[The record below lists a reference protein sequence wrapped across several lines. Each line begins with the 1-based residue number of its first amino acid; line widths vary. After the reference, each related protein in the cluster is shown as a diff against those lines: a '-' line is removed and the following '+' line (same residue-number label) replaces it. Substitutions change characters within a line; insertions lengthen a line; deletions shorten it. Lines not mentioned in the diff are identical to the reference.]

1 MSQRR
6 YGAMV
11 AYANILLKNLISFM
25 YIPILLKFVGGN
37 QYGLYQMTSSAVG
50 MLSLLSLGMSASYV
64 RFFWQ
69 AKRRDGD
76 EGVSRINSAYLSFF
90 LLISVVCLAAGGVL
104 TNNVE
109 ILFQKNFSESEI
121 ETTKM
126 LMVILSVNVA
136 VTLLSSVF
144 DSYIIANEKYL
155 VEQLRVLFS
164 TLLQPV
170 FSIILLIGG
179 GDIVAVATVQLLVT
193 LIFIFWNMI
202 YAVSRLKMKFKF
214 TNIRNL
220 VETGKNILPFSGVIL
235 INQIIDL
242 VNNNFSTLLVGNMLG
257 PMSVAVFAI
266 ANQLKGLFYQLTF
279 TISRLYVSK
288 VHQMISFD
296 ATDGDL
302 TNLMIKIGR
311 IQLYLLVSAFGL
323 FVVLGQSF
331 IEFWAG
337 KDYGEA
343 YWLVVLM
350 MTSLLVPLSQNIGLE
365 IQKAKNL
372 HRFRIILMCFSTLFN
387 LFASII
393 FIKKFGVLGAG
404 IGFSISTVVVNVVVI
419 NIYNHKV
426 VGLDMFKY
434 WRKVSNVI
442 LGPGIAILLT
452 VGFNCLFGGNSIL
465 KVMIDVI
472 LYGTLTLLIHWIFSC
487 DENERKIITSSL
499 NGLLNKAILRDK
511 GVENCE

>member
-76 EGVSRINSAYLSFF
+76 EGVGRINSAYLSFF

-214 TNIRNL
+214 TNIKNL

-235 INQIIDL
+235 
-242 VNNNFSTLLVGNMLG
+242 
-257 PMSVAVFAI
+257 
-266 ANQLKGLFYQLTF
+266 Y
-279 TISRLYVSK
+279 
-288 VHQMISFD
+288 
-296 ATDGDL
+296 
-302 TNLMIKIGR
+302 
-311 IQLYLLVSAFGL
+311 
-323 FVVLGQSF
+323 
-331 IEFWAG
+331 
-337 KDYGEA
+337 
-343 YWLVVLM
+343 
-350 MTSLLVPLSQNIGLE
+350 
-365 IQKAKNL
+365 
-372 HRFRIILMCFSTLFN
+372 
-387 LFASII
+387 
-393 FIKKFGVLGAG
+393 
-404 IGFSISTVVVNVVVI
+404 
-419 NIYNHKV
+419 
-426 VGLDMFKY
+426 
-434 WRKVSNVI
+434 
-442 LGPGIAILLT
+442 
-452 VGFNCLFGGNSIL
+452 
-465 KVMIDVI
+465 
-472 LYGTLTLLIHWIFSC
+472 
-487 DENERKIITSSL
+487 
-499 NGLLNKAILRDK
+499 
-511 GVENCE
+511 